1 MKRTLLTIAAA
12 ALTLLTMAQTPAF
25 PGAEGYGRYVTGGR
39 GGEIR
44 HVTNLNNSGTGSFR
58 AAVSGSAK
66 KIVVFDVAGIIELES
81 DVTIGANTTIE
92 GQTAPKPGI
101 TLRYY
106 SLRPNG
112 DNIIMRFLRVR
123 RGEERNV
130 SDGADACWAKNFTGI
145 IIDHCS
151 FSWSIDEVSSFY
163 DNCDFTMQWC
173 TVGEGL
179 ANPGHSKGEH
189 SYGGI
194 WGGKGASFHHN
205 MICHVQNRAPRLCGA
220 RYGWKGYDQS
230 KYPGGTIK
238 AEQVDL
244 RNNLMYNWGTGNGA
258 YGGMGGYHNIVN
270 NYYKAG
276 PATSNT
282 KRVFLCGKT
291 TGADADGG
299 IAIDPDKKGIYGHFY
314 ISGNYVTAAGSDAA
328 NYDWKGVKVD
338 GVSGIPDTI
347 KLSSPIST
355 FVSADV
361 TTHDAQTAYQK
372 ILDNV
377 GASLFRDNVDERY
390 TYEAMTGTTTY
401 TGSATKDGKGNSVT
415 HYPGIIDY
423 VKDQGT
429 YSLDYNKRDAS
440 FDADNDGMAD
450 AWEKAN
456 GGDLEPN
463 DYTLDPKGWYTN
475 LEIYC
480 NSLVEDIMQAGNAD
494 ALTPV
499 NEYYPSCTKVNVN
512 ADDDQPDDPST
523 GTDGSI
529 VWAFN
534 TGAAGTP
541 TIMSSINSGIASTS
555 VTLGSE
561 LKYDG
566 TQNVTGLGAATKIQ
580 QTNVDATQTAST
592 ANAITFSLTTA
603 TGYKFLATSVE
614 FSASRLGTNK
624 GKMDVK
630 WTDQGGTVALASAVT
645 PNRNGTAP
653 HYTNYTYNVAK
664 ATATEGTC
672 SLVINLYDLSFV
684 KDGAN
689 TYKDYAFANI
699 VINGVLT
706 SSTGISTPVTLT
718 PIGDGIT
725 YNLQGQRVDASY
737 KGIVIRNG
745 KKFVQR

>member
-1 MKRTLLTIAAA
+1 
-12 ALTLLTMAQTPAF
+12 
-25 PGAEGYGRYVTGGR
+25 
-39 GGEIR
+39 
-44 HVTNLNNSGTGSFR
+44 
-58 AAVSGSAK
+58 
-66 KIVVFDVAGIIELES
+66 
-81 DVTIGANTTIE
+81 
-92 GQTAPKPGI
+92 
-101 TLRYY
+101 
-106 SLRPNG
+106 
-112 DNIIMRFLRVR
+112 
-123 RGEERNV
+123 
-130 SDGADACWAKNFTGI
+130 
-145 IIDHCS
+145 
-151 FSWSIDEVSSFY
+151 
-163 DNCDFTMQWC
+163 
-173 TVGEGL
+173 
-179 ANPGHSKGEH
+179 
-189 SYGGI
+189 
-194 WGGKGASFHHN
+194 
-205 MICHVQNRAPRLCGA
+205 
-220 RYGWKGYDQS
+220 
-230 KYPGGTIK
+230 
-238 AEQVDL
+238 
-244 RNNLMYNWGTGNGA
+244 
-258 YGGMGGYHNIVN
+258 
-270 NYYKAG
+270 
-276 PATSNT
+276 
-282 KRVFLCGKT
+282 
-291 TGADADGG
+291 
-299 IAIDPDKKGIYGHFY
+299 
-314 ISGNYVTAAGSDAA
+314 
-328 NYDWKGVKVD
+328 
-338 GVSGIPDTI
+338 
-347 KLSSPIST
+347 
-355 FVSADV
+355 
-361 TTHDAQTAYQK
+361 
-372 ILDNV
+372 
-377 GASLFRDNVDERY
+377 
-390 TYEAMTGTTTY
+390 MTGTTTY
-401 TGSATKDGKGNSVT
+401 IGSATKDGKGNNVK
-415 HYPGIIDY
+415 HHPGIIDF

-475 LEIYC
+475 LEVYC

-603 TGYKFLATSVE
+603 TGYKFQATSVE
-614 FSASRLGTNK
+614 FSASRIGTDK

-653 HYTNYTYNVAK
+653 HYTNYTYNVTK

>member
-112 DNIIMRFLRVR
+112 NNIIMRFLRVR

-130 SDGADACWAKNFTGI
+130 NDGADACWAKNFTGI

-276 PATSNT
+276 PATKNKT
-282 KRVFLCGKT
+282 RVFQCSTNASKDSN
-291 TGADADGG
+291 GALPDGLPG
-299 IAIDPDKKGIYGHFY
+299 LYY
-314 ISGNYVTAAGSDAA
+314 INGNYVAAASSPE
-328 NYDWKGVKVD
+328 NYDWKGVTQDSGD
-338 GVSGIPDTI
+338 GVTVKSNGESTYLDSKGIYGPAGETVKI
-347 KLSSPIST
+347 KLDSPIET
-355 FVSADV
+355 GDI
-361 TTHDAQTAYQK
+361 TTHEATSAYQQ
-372 ILDNV
+372 V
-377 GASLFRDNVDERY
+377 MACAGASLFRDEIDARY
-390 TYEAMTGTTTY
+390 MQEALDGTATY
-401 TGSATKDGKGNSVT
+401 TGSKTKQK
-415 HYPGIIDY
+415 GIIDVVADVNGY
-423 VKDQGT
+423 TEETFPTGA
-429 YSLDYNKRDAS
+429 REAG
-440 FDADNDGMAD
+440 FDADGDGMAD
-450 AWEKAN
+450 AWEQAN
-456 GGDLEPN
+456 GGDLDPN
-463 DYTLDPKGWYTN
+463 AYTLDAEKKWYTN
-475 LEIYC
+475 LEVYL
-480 NSLVEDIMQAGNAD
+480 NSLVEDIMKSGNEGGESNF
-494 ALTPV
+494 T
-499 NEYYPSCTKVNVN
+499 EYYPVC
-512 ADDDQPDDPST
+512 
-523 GTDGSI
+523 
-529 VWAFN
+529 
-534 TGAAGTP
+534 
-541 TIMSSINSGIASTS
+541 
-555 VTLGSE
+555 
-561 LKYDG
+561 
-566 TQNVTGLGAATKIQ
+566 
-580 QTNVDATQTAST
+580 
-592 ANAITFSLTTA
+592 
-603 TGYKFLATSVE
+603 
-614 FSASRLGTNK
+614 NK
-624 GKMDVK
+624 
-630 WTDQGGTVALASAVT
+630 
-645 PNRNGTAP
+645 
-653 HYTNYTYNVAK
+653 
-664 ATATEGTC
+664 TE
-672 SLVINLYDLSFV
+672 
-684 KDGAN
+684 
-689 TYKDYAFANI
+689 
-699 VINGVLT
+699 
-706 SSTGISTPVTLT
+706 TGISNIQHSAISHTEYYDLNGHRLSAP
-718 PIGDGIT
+718 
-725 YNLQGQRVDASY
+725 Q
-737 KGIVIRNG
+737 KGISIRVELMANGQKKTTKVI
-745 KKFVQR
+745 K